1 MKKGKILTNKE
12 RYKKAQVSM
21 EYLIVIG
28 FVTFVILGILGVAFI
43 YTNNS
48 KDKLL
53 ITQANN
59 FANKI
64 IATAES
70 VYYAGKPSKATISV
84 YLPDQV
90 TGISIE
96 NNELVLN
103 ITTSTGKNVIGF
115 PSDVP
120 LSDTSSI
127 THIEGIKKLEIRAE
141 EDNVVINQ
149 A

>member
-1 MKKGKILTNKE
+1 
-12 RYKKAQVSM
+12 M

-28 FVTFVILGILGVAFI
+28 FVTFVILGILGIAFI

-64 IATAES
+64 IVTAES

-84 YLPDQV
+84 YLPEEV
-90 TGISIE
+90 EGISIE
-96 NNELVLN
+96 NDEIVLN
-103 ITTSTGKNVIGF
+103 LTTSTGKNVMGF
-115 PSDVP
+115 PSNVP

-127 THIEGIKKLEIRAE
+127 TSTEGIKKLEIRAE
-141 EDNVVINQ
+141 EDNVIINQ